1 MKIIRYS
8 VVCLVCCLAILTTG
22 CQNRETQVINANS
35 GVVIRADEITG
46 GLTTKTSGSN
56 QIKQVSAPTAKSTG
70 RVIHLGAGYEDIK
83 MGQPFGNI

>member
-8 VVCLVCCLAILTTG
+8 VVCLVCCLTILITG
-22 CQNRETQVINANS
+22 CQSKETHVVNTHS
-35 GVVIRADEITG
+35 GVVIRADDITG
-46 GLTTKTSGSN
+46 GLTTKSADTN

-83 MGQPFGNI
+83 MGQPFGNN